1 MIILIN
7 ILSLLKVQNKKRM
20 GNMRKILLIT
30 LSFIAFGLNAIA
42 QEIEAD
48 VTVNVE
54 MLDQDKRIS
63 VSTLE
68 NDLERY
74 INSTKFT
81 DIEWEGRKIPVD
93 ISIALS
99 GGYNNRYTAK
109 LFIAS
114 KRYLFGQD
122 DGTSIVLKI
131 ADNEWSFEY
140 AQGAYFD
147 YNTTRYNE
155 FSSLIDFYML
165 MAIGFDMDT
174 YETLGGN
181 AAFSIA
187 RRIAGVASSNNVPGF
202 KTFIQPGEFTKYALI
217 SELTDLRYE
226 SLRVLFFEYY
236 VDGLDMMAEDKEKG
250 LENLRK
256 TITDIVDYKQHKM
269 TGPSVLLQAF
279 TDSKAYELGATFEGY
294 IDQTVFKDLK
304 YIDPSNTTLYERHE
318 GK

>member
-1 MIILIN
+1 
-7 ILSLLKVQNKKRM
+7 
-20 GNMRKILLIT
+20 MRKLLFT
-30 LSFIAFGLNAIA
+30 LVYLVFGMNIFA

-63 VSTLE
+63 VSTME

-74 INSTKFT
+74 INSTRFT
-81 DIEWEGRKIPVD
+81 DIEWEGKKIPVD
-93 ISIALS
+93 ISIALT
-99 GGYNNRYTAK
+99 GGYNNRYNAK

-114 KRYLFGQD
+114 KRYLYGQEE
-122 DGTSIVLKI
+122 GTSVVLKI

-165 MAIGFDMDT
+165 TVIGFDMDT

-181 AAFSIA
+181 SAFNIA
-187 RRIAGVASSNNVPGF
+187 RRIAGIASTEDIPGF

-226 SLRVLFFEYY
+226 DLRILFFEYY
-236 VDGLDMMAEDKEKG
+236 VDGLDMMAEDKDKG
-250 LENLRK
+250 LDNLRK
-256 TITDIVDYKQHKM
+256 IIGNIVDYKQNKM
-269 TGPSVLLQAF
+269 TGPSVLLQVF
-279 TDSKAYELGATFEGY
+279 TDSKAFELGATFEGY
-294 IDQTVFKDLK
+294 KDQSVFKDLK

-318 GK
+318 NK

>member
-1 MIILIN
+1 
-7 ILSLLKVQNKKRM
+7 
-20 GNMRKILLIT
+20 MRKLLFT
-30 LSFIAFGLNAIA
+30 LVFLVFGMNIFA

-63 VSTLE
+63 VSTME

-74 INSTKFT
+74 INSTRFT
-81 DIEWEGRKIPVD
+81 DIEWEGKKIPVD
-93 ISIALS
+93 ISIALT
-99 GGYNNRYTAK
+99 GGYNNRYNAK

-114 KRYLFGQD
+114 KRYLYGQEE
-122 DGTSIVLKI
+122 GTSVVLKI

-165 MAIGFDMDT
+165 TVIGFDMDT

-181 AAFSIA
+181 SAFNIA
-187 RRIAGVASSNNVPGF
+187 RRIAGIASTEDIPGF

-226 SLRVLFFEYY
+226 DLRILFFEYY
-236 VDGLDMMAEDKEKG
+236 VDGLDMMVEDKDKG

-256 TITDIVDYKQHKM
+256 IIGDIVDYKQNKM
-269 TGPSVLLQAF
+269 TGPSVLLQVF
-279 TDSKAYELGATFEGY
+279 TDSKAFELGATFEGY
-294 IDQTVFKDLK
+294 KDQSVFKDLK

-318 GK
+318 NK

>member
-1 MIILIN
+1 
-7 ILSLLKVQNKKRM
+7 
-20 GNMRKILLIT
+20 MRKLLFT
-30 LSFIAFGLNAIA
+30 LVFLVFGMNIFA

-63 VSTLE
+63 VSTME

-74 INSTKFT
+74 INSTRFT
-81 DIEWEGRKIPVD
+81 DIEWEGKKIPVD
-93 ISIALS
+93 ISIALT
-99 GGYNNRYTAK
+99 GGYNNRYNAK

-114 KRYLFGQD
+114 KRYLYGQEE
-122 DGTSIVLKI
+122 GTSVVLKI

-165 MAIGFDMDT
+165 TVIGFDMDT

-181 AAFSIA
+181 SAFNIA
-187 RRIAGVASSNNVPGF
+187 RRIAGIASTEDIPGF

-226 SLRVLFFEYY
+226 DLRILFFEYY
-236 VDGLDMMAEDKEKG
+236 VDG
-250 LENLRK
+250 
-256 TITDIVDYKQHKM
+256 
-269 TGPSVLLQAF
+269 
-279 TDSKAYELGATFEGY
+279 
-294 IDQTVFKDLK
+294 
-304 YIDPSNTTLYERHE
+304 
-318 GK
+318 

>member
-1 MIILIN
+1 
-7 ILSLLKVQNKKRM
+7 
-20 GNMRKILLIT
+20 MRKFLFT
-30 LSFIAFGLNAIA
+30 LVFLVFGMNIFA

-63 VSTLE
+63 VSTME

-74 INSTKFT
+74 INSTRFT
-81 DIEWEGRKIPVD
+81 DIEWEGKKIPVD
-93 ISIALS
+93 ISIALT
-99 GGYNNRYTAK
+99 GGYNNRYNAK

-114 KRYLFGQD
+114 KRYLYGQEE
-122 DGTSIVLKI
+122 GTSVVLKI

-165 MAIGFDMDT
+165 TVIGFDMDT

-181 AAFSIA
+181 SAFNIA
-187 RRIAGVASSNNVPGF
+187 RRIAGIASTEDIPGF

-226 SLRVLFFEYY
+226 DLRILFFEYY
-236 VDGLDMMAEDKEKG
+236 VDGLDMMAEDKDKG

-256 TITDIVDYKQHKM
+256 IIGDIVDYKQNKM
-269 TGPSVLLQAF
+269 TGPSVLLQVF
-279 TDSKAYELGATFEGY
+279 TDSKAFELGATFEGY
-294 IDQTVFKDLK
+294 KDQSVFK
-304 YIDPSNTTLYERHE
+304 ERRLLA
-318 GK
+318 KIVQIFQPLRPRRPFPLLRS

>member
-1 MIILIN
+1 
-7 ILSLLKVQNKKRM
+7 
-20 GNMRKILLIT
+20 MRKLLFT
-30 LSFIAFGLNAIA
+30 LVFLVFGMNIFA

-63 VSTLE
+63 VSTME

-74 INSTKFT
+74 INSTRFT
-81 DIEWEGRKIPVD
+81 DIEWEGKKIPVD
-93 ISIALS
+93 ISIALT
-99 GGYNNRYTAK
+99 GGYNNRYNAK

-114 KRYLFGQD
+114 KRYLYGQEE
-122 DGTSIVLKI
+122 GTSVVLKI

-165 MAIGFDMDT
+165 TVIGFDMDT

-181 AAFSIA
+181 SAFNIA
-187 RRIAGVASSNNVPGF
+187 RRIAGIASTEDIPGF

-226 SLRVLFFEYY
+226 DLRILFFEYY
-236 VDGLDMMAEDKEKG
+236 VDGLDMMAEDKDKG

-256 TITDIVDYKQHKM
+256 IIGDIVDYKQNKM
-269 TGPSVLLQAF
+269 TGPSVLLQVF
-279 TDSKAYELGATFEGY
+279 TDSKAFELGATFEGY
-294 IDQTVFKDLK
+294 KDQSVFKDLK

-318 GK
+318 NK

>member
-1 MIILIN
+1 
-7 ILSLLKVQNKKRM
+7 
-20 GNMRKILLIT
+20 MRKLLFT
-30 LSFIAFGLNAIA
+30 LVYLVFGMNIFA

-63 VSTLE
+63 VSTME

-74 INSTKFT
+74 INSTRFT
-81 DIEWEGRKIPVD
+81 DIEWEGKKIPVD
-93 ISIALS
+93 ISIALT
-99 GGYNNRYTAK
+99 GGYNNRYNAK

-114 KRYLFGQD
+114 KRYLYGQEE
-122 DGTSIVLKI
+122 GTSVVLKI

-165 MAIGFDMDT
+165 TVIGFDMDT

-181 AAFSIA
+181 SAFNIA
-187 RRIAGVASSNNVPGF
+187 RRIAGIASTEDIPGF

-226 SLRVLFFEYY
+226 DLRILFFEYY
-236 VDGLDMMAEDKEKG
+236 VDGLDMMAEDKDKG

-256 TITDIVDYKQHKM
+256 IIGDIVDYKQNKM
-269 TGPSVLLQAF
+269 TGPSVLLQVF
-279 TDSKAYELGATFEGY
+279 TDSKAFELGATFDGY
-294 IDQTVFKDLK
+294 KDQSVFNDLK

-318 GK
+318 NK

>member
-1 MIILIN
+1 M
-7 ILSLLKVQNKKRM
+7 LSLLKVQNKKKLEI
-20 GNMRKILLIT
+20 MRTIILIT
-30 LSFIAFGLNAIA
+30 LSFIAFGISAFA

-48 VTVNVE
+48 VTVNLE
-54 MLDQDKRIS
+54 MLDQDKRIN

-109 LFIAS
+109 MFIAS

-140 AQGAYFD
+140 AQGAYFNYD
-147 YNTTRYNE
+147 ITRYNE

-165 MAIGFDMDT
+165 LVIGSDMDT

-187 RRIAGVASSNNVPGF
+187 RRIAGVASSNNIPGF
-202 KTFIQPGEFTKYALI
+202 NTFIQPGEFTKYALI
-217 SELTDLRYE
+217 SELTDLRFE
-226 SLRVLFFEYY
+226 SLRILFFEYY
-236 VDGLDMMAEDKEKG
+236 VDGLDMMSESKEKG

-256 TITDIVDYKQHKM
+256 TVSDIADYKKNKM

-279 TDSKAYELGATFEGY
+279 FDSKAFELGATFEGY
-294 IDQTVFKDLK
+294 KDQTVFKDLK

>member
-1 MIILIN
+1 M
-7 ILSLLKVQNKKRM
+7 K
-20 GNMRKILLIT
+20 NMRKILLIT
-30 LSFIAFGLNAIA
+30 LSFIAFGLNAVA

-48 VTVNVE
+48 VSVNIE
-54 MLDQDKRIS
+54 MLDQDKRIN

-74 INSTKFT
+74 INSTKYT

-93 ISIALS
+93 ISIALT
-99 GGYNNRYTAK
+99 GGYNNRYSAK

-114 KRYLFGQD
+114 KRYLYGQE

-140 AQGAYFD
+140 AQGAYFNYD
-147 YNTTRYNE
+147 VTRYNE

-165 MAIGFDMDT
+165 LVIGFDMDT

-181 AAFSIA
+181 GAFNIA
-187 RRIAGVASSNNVPGF
+187 RRIAGVASSNDIPGF
-202 KTFIQPGEFTKYALI
+202 KTFVQPGEFTKFALI
-217 SELTDLRYE
+217 SELTDLRFE
-226 SLRVLFFEYY
+226 SLRILFFEYY

-256 TITDIVDYKQHKM
+256 IIGDIAYYKKNKM

-279 TDSKAYELGATFEGY
+279 TDSKAFELGASFEGY
-294 IDQTVFKDLK
+294 KDQSVFKDLK

>member
-1 MIILIN
+1 
-7 ILSLLKVQNKKRM
+7 
-20 GNMRKILLIT
+20 MRKLLFT
-30 LSFIAFGLNAIA
+30 LVFLVFGMNIFA

-63 VSTLE
+63 VSTME

-74 INSTKFT
+74 INSTRFT
-81 DIEWEGRKIPVD
+81 DIEWEGKKIPVD
-93 ISIALS
+93 ISIALT
-99 GGYNNRYTAK
+99 GGYNNRYNAK

-114 KRYLFGQD
+114 KRYLYGQEE
-122 DGTSIVLKI
+122 GTSVVLKI

-165 MAIGFDMDT
+165 TVIGFDMDT

-181 AAFSIA
+181 SAFNIA
-187 RRIAGVASSNNVPGF
+187 RRIAGIASTEDIPGF

-226 SLRVLFFEYY
+226 DLRILFFEYY
-236 VDGLDMMAEDKEKG
+236 VDGLDMMAEDKDKG

-256 TITDIVDYKQHKM
+256 IIGDIVDYKQNKM
-269 TGPSVLLQAF
+269 TGPSVLLQVF
-279 TDSKAYELGATFEGY
+279 TDSKAFELGATFDGY
-294 IDQTVFKDLK
+294 KDQSVFNDLK

-318 GK
+318 NK

>member
-1 MIILIN
+1 
-7 ILSLLKVQNKKRM
+7 
-20 GNMRKILLIT
+20 MRKLLFT
-30 LSFIAFGLNAIA
+30 LVFLVFGMNIFAK
-42 QEIEAD
+42 EIEAD

-63 VSTLE
+63 VSTME

-74 INSTKFT
+74 INSTRFT
-81 DIEWEGRKIPVD
+81 DIEWEGKKIPVD
-93 ISIALS
+93 ISIALT
-99 GGYNNRYTAK
+99 GGYNNRYNAK

-114 KRYLFGQD
+114 KRYLYGQEE
-122 DGTSIVLKI
+122 GTSVVLKI

-165 MAIGFDMDT
+165 TVIGFDMDT

-181 AAFSIA
+181 SAFNIA
-187 RRIAGVASSNNVPGF
+187 RRIAGIASTEDIPGF

-226 SLRVLFFEYY
+226 DLRILFFEYY
-236 VDGLDMMAEDKEKG
+236 VDGLDMMAEDKDKG

-256 TITDIVDYKQHKM
+256 IIGDIVDYKQNKM
-269 TGPSVLLQAF
+269 TGPSVLLQVF
-279 TDSKAYELGATFEGY
+279 TDSKAFELGATFEGY
-294 IDQTVFKDLK
+294 KDQSVFKDLK

-318 GK
+318 NK

>member
-1 MIILIN
+1 
-7 ILSLLKVQNKKRM
+7 
-20 GNMRKILLIT
+20 MRKLLFT
-30 LSFIAFGLNAIA
+30 LVFLVFGMNIFA

-63 VSTLE
+63 VATME
-68 NDLERY
+68 NDSERY
-74 INSTKFT
+74 INSTRFT
-81 DIEWEGRKIPVD
+81 DIEWEGKKIPVD
-93 ISIALS
+93 ISIALT
-99 GGYNNRYTAK
+99 GGYNNRYNAK

-114 KRYLFGQD
+114 KRYLYGQEE
-122 DGTSIVLKI
+122 GTSVVLKI

-165 MAIGFDMDT
+165 TVIGFDMDT

-181 AAFSIA
+181 SAFNIA
-187 RRIAGVASSNNVPGF
+187 RRIAGIASTEDIPGF

-226 SLRVLFFEYY
+226 DLRILFFEYY
-236 VDGLDMMAEDKEKG
+236 VDGLDMMAEDKDKG

-256 TITDIVDYKQHKM
+256 IIGDIVDYKQNKM
-269 TGPSVLLQAF
+269 TGPSVLLQVF
-279 TDSKAYELGATFEGY
+279 TDSKAFELGATFEGY
-294 IDQTVFKDLK
+294 KDQSVFKDLK

-318 GK
+318 NK